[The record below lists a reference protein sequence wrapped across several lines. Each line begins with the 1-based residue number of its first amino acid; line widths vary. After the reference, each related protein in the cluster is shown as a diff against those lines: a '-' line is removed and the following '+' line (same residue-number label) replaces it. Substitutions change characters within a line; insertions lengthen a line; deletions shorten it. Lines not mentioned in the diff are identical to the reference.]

1 LGNAEFPIGIDL
13 ALFVEDGGRKKS
25 SYLIDEHFILVA
37 YLASQ
42 KLKE

>member
-1 LGNAEFPIGIDL
+1 LGNAESPIGIDL
-13 ALFVEDGGRKKS
+13 ALEDGGSKKS